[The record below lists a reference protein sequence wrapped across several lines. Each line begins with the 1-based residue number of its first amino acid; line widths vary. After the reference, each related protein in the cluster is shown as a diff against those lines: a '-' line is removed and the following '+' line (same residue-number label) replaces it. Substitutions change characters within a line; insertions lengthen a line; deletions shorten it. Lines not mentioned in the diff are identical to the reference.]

1 MCTLVKN
8 GLVAIF
14 YKILTNNKMVD
25 LFNLKVGA
33 QLRYDVPET
42 EKNELL
48 RKKNGTVVEVVHI
61 EHVYDMHWN
70 PVIKPIVQNIE
81 TDEEFA
87 LGGESNIY
95 LTLVKEGDGTT
106 QRHYEPPVPIN
117 ISLDDLK

>member
-1 MCTLVKN
+1 
-8 GLVAIF
+8 
-14 YKILTNNKMVD
+14 MVD
-25 LFNLKVGA
+25 LFNLKVGT

-42 EKNELL
+42 EKNEFV
-48 RKKNGTVVEVVHI
+48 RKENGTVVEVVDI

-70 PVIKPIVQNIE
+70 PVIKHIVQNIE
-81 TDEEFA
+81 TGEEFA
-87 LGGESNIY
+87 LGGEPNIY